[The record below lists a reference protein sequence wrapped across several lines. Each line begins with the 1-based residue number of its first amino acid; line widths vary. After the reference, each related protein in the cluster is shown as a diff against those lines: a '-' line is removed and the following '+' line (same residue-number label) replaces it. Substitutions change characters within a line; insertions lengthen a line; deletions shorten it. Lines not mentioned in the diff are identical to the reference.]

1 MVSNKGQWIVPRA
14 QGYSTNKKLRNKI
27 ISGIENVMFNP
38 YVPGNAE
45 FKPLETEFASAIGMN
60 HAIAVQSATAGL
72 ILSLRACNVGPGD
85 EVITVGNSDISTTA
99 AISIVGATIVLVDIL
114 ENDYTIDVEKVESAI
129 TERTKVIIPVDLY
142 GHPSDCIALRRIAD
156 DRGLM
161 IVEDAALAIGAKY
174 DNHHVGYYAD
184 LTTVSLA
191 AAKPLSSSGNAGMVF
206 TNNYELAEKV
216 SLFRGYGR
224 EFDDSRNP
232 PLSDEHVVE
241 GFNLPMDPLQAVIV
255 LSKLPYL
262 EEWTEKRRMI
272 ASKYCDALCNKDV
285 KLPSFS
291 DYANPSFS
299 SYVILTSNRDELN
312 VEMRKRGIET
322 GTHYVPAMHK
332 QEVYKNHLIGCSN
345 LPVTER
351 IADELL
357 ALPINPEMSKKQI
370 DFVLMALKE
379 LL

>member
-1 MVSNKGQWIVPRA
+1 MTSNKEQWIVPRA

-27 ISGIENVMFNP
+27 IRGIENVMFNP

-45 FKPLETEFASAIGMN
+45 FKPLEAKFASTIGMN

-72 ILSLRACNVGPGD
+72 ILSLRACNVGLGD

-156 DRGLM
+156 DRGLR

-272 ASKYCDALCNKDV
+272 ASKYYDALCNKDV

>member
-1 MVSNKGQWIVPRA
+1 MTSNKEQWIVPRA

-27 ISGIENVMFNP
+27 IRGIENVMFNP

-45 FKPLETEFASAIGMN
+45 FKPLEAKFASTIGMN

-72 ILSLRACNVGPGD
+72 ILSLRACNVGLGD

-114 ENDYTIDVEKVESAI
+114 ENDYTIDVEKVESAV
-129 TERTKVIIPVDLY
+129 TEHTKVIIPVDLY

-332 QEVYKNHLIGCSN
+332 QEVYKNQLIGCSN

-370 DFVLMALKE
+370 DFVLMVLKE

>member
-14 QGYSTNKKLRNKI
+14 EGYSTNKKLRNKI

-45 FKPLETEFASAIGMN
+45 FKPLEAKFASTIGMN

-72 ILSLRACNVGPGD
+72 ILSLRACNVGLGD

-332 QEVYKNHLIGCSN
+332 QEVYKNQLIGCSN